1 MLNIVLFGP
10 PGAGKGTQAALLKE
24 KLNLI
29 HLSTGDLL
37 RNHMA
42 NHTELGDQA
51 KVFIDKGELV
61 PDELVIGMIRSD
73 MKCCGNKA
81 GIILDGFPRTVAQ
94 AAALDVLMNELGMP
108 VSGMLALD
116 VPREEL
122 IERLL
127 QRGTTSGRS
136 DDQHSDVIENRISI
150 YGKITAPVME
160 YYQKQNKFFP
170 VKGTGAIEEIQERL
184 LKVIKQLKNS

>member
-81 GIILDGFPRTVAQ
+81 GIIFDGFPRTVAQ
-94 AAALDVLMNELGMP
+94 AAALDQLMDELNMP

-127 QRGTTSGRS
+127 QRGITSGRS
-136 DDQHSDVIENRISI
+136 DDQRPDIIENRIAV
-150 YGKITAPVME
+150 YNKVTAPVME
-160 YYQKQNKFFP
+160 YYQQQLKFYP
-170 VKGTGAIEEIQERL
+170 VLGTGDIDEIQDRI
-184 LKVIKQLKNS
+184 LKVVQQL